1 MKVRITEIF
10 TSIEGEGI
18 FCGTKTLFVRLAG
31 CPYGCFYCDTLDSL
45 PLDSGTEFDMDK
57 ACDMME
63 KELQPG
69 TYKINFTGGDPLIQH
84 EAVAKMAKFAQSK
97 NMPTYLESSCFDA
110 KRFSHV
116 LPFIDMAKVE
126 FKTIESGFVP
136 PEQHPKLFA
145 QALECLVQSVMAG
158 KKTYVK
164 IVVSSKTNFA
174 DFERMLADIFA
185 DKRALK
191 ILGLIIQPTHGI
203 AEPKL
208 SLLMRM
214 YDAAAK
220 YHTIVRVIPQMHKVL
235 GAP

>member
-1 MKVRITEIF
+1 MKVRLTEIF

-31 CPYGCFYCDTLDSL
+31 CPYGCFYCDTQDSL
-45 PLDSGTEFDMDK
+45 PLDSGTEFEMDK
-57 ACDMME
+57 ACSMME
-63 KELQPG
+63 KELQSG

-84 EAVAKMAKFAQSK
+84 EAVAKMAEFAQSK
-97 NMPTYLESSCFDA
+97 NVPTYLESSCFDA
-110 KRFSHV
+110 ERFSHV
-116 LPFIDMAKVE
+116 LPFIDIVKIE
-126 FKTIESGFVP
+126 FKTVESGFVP

-145 QALECLVQSVMAG
+145 QALECLTRSISAS

-164 IVVSSKTNFA
+164 IVVSSKTNLA
-174 DFERMLADIFA
+174 DFESMLADIFA
-185 DKRALK
+185 NKAALK

-208 SLLMRM
+208 PLLMQM

-220 YHTIVRVIPQMHKVL
+220 YHSTIRVMPQMHKVI

>member
-1 MKVRITEIF
+1 MI
-10 TSIEGEGI
+10 
-18 FCGTKTLFVRLAG
+18 
-31 CPYGCFYCDTLDSL
+31 
-45 PLDSGTEFDMDK
+45 
-57 ACDMME
+57 E

-84 EAVAKMAKFAQSK
+84 EAVAEMAKFVQSK
-97 NMPTYLESSCFDA
+97 NIPTYLESSCFDA
-110 KRFSHV
+110 KKFSHV
-116 LPFIDMAKVE
+116 LPFIDIVKVE

-145 QALECLVQSVMAG
+145 QALECLVQSILAG

-164 IVVSSKTNFA
+164 IVVSSKTNLV
-174 DFERMLADIFA
+174 DFERMLDNIFA
-185 DKRALK
+185 NKAALK

-208 SLLMRM
+208 SLLMQM

-220 YHTIVRVIPQMHKVL
+220 HHPTIRVIPQMHKVI